1 MGSEMCIRDRARNYV
16 SARNHSTENLP
27 DPLSAAAAAATLAH
41 PGEVQAAAAAPSHSH
56 PSRSTARLP
65 FEDDDDEWGGP
76 PAPVE
81 QPAAL
86 PVEADP
92 VDPLPAK
99 RLSQT
104 TPLGAAAR
112 LALVPVLAAYREVDN
127 ARPPDQPLRGPG
139 AGEAPPKPAAT
150 MATTWPPAGL
160 PPKPAG

>member
-1 MGSEMCIRDRARNYV
+1 MCIRDSYV

-81 QPAAL
+81 QPEAL

-92 VDPLPAK
+92 ADPLPAK
-99 RLSQT
+99 RLGQT

-112 LALVPVLAAYREVDN
+112 LALGPVLAAFREVDN
-127 ARPPDQPLRGPG
+127 ARPPTEQPLPG
-139 AGEAPPKPAAT
+139 DAPPSPAAAK
-150 MATTWPPAGL
+150 ATTWPPA
-160 PPKPAG
+160 AF